1 MDALFHR
8 PDAARIPVST
18 DRAAPG
24 RAGALWGDDHQSVS
38 GGYGARQ
45 HAVPYSVIRGVGAD
59 ADGGI
64 IPLLPVPGESPTHG
78 DGGTAMKGWQLLF
91 LSLALWATP
100 LGHAAVPTDLR

>member
-24 RAGALWGDDHQSVS
+24 RAGTLWGDDDQSVA

-45 HAVPYSVIRGVGAD
+45 HAVPHRVIRGVGAD
-59 ADGGI
+59 ADRGI
-64 IPLLPVPGESPTHG
+64 VPLLPVPGESPAHI
-78 DGGTAMKGWQLLF
+78 DGGTAMKGWHLLL
-91 LSLALWATP
+91 LSLVLWATP
-100 LGHAAVPTDLR
+100 L